1 MTGIYTIVSSPD
13 RSGSGTNTIIVG
25 SGIEGASVIDPAVAD
40 LAHLEAIIHAAES
53 RGGIRRILI
62 TRGHTGAMDGAQ
74 TLRQKLGVHIYAWS
88 FKSVPFADFEMSDGM
103 QVPAGSEMLRAIHA
117 PGQSNDHLCFFLEQS
132 RVLFPGD
139 LLGESD
145 TRSALTER
153 ERLEYLQSL
162 HRLQRL
168 DIQEI
173 VPASG
178 PVVRN
183 PQAHLAE
190 YIARYLKQKK

>member
-1 MTGIYTIVSSPD
+1 M
-13 RSGSGTNTIIVG
+13 
-25 SGIEGASVIDPAVAD
+25 
-40 LAHLEAIIHAAES
+40 
-53 RGGIRRILI
+53 
-62 TRGHTGAMDGAQ
+62 
-74 TLRQKLGVHIYAWS
+74 HIFAWS
-88 FKSVPFADFEMSDGM
+88 FKSVPFANYEMSDGM
-103 QVPAGSEMLRAIHA
+103 QVPAGSEMLRAIHT
-117 PGQSNDHLCFFLEQS
+117 PGQSNDHLCFFLERS

-139 LLGESD
+139 LLLESD
-145 TRSALTER
+145 TSVALTEGDL
-153 ERLEYLQSL
+153 LEYLQSL
-162 HRLQRL
+162 RRLQRL